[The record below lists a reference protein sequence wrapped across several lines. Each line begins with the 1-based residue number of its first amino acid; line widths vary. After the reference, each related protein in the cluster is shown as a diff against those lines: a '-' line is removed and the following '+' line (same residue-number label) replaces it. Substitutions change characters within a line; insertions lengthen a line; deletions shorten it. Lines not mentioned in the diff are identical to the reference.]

1 MRLTIL
7 ASAMMLLAS
16 GGLLGPA
23 SAQQADDFDFG
34 GLGPGPGREAVY
46 YTCRACHSLKQ
57 FTQQRQSR
65 EDWDA
70 LIDRMVDTNGMAEP
84 EAAVRTQLLGYLSSH
99 FGLDEEDWGGLP
111 PGPGREEV
119 YYGCQA
125 CHSLRIVVQQGLSR
139 DSWDE
144 TLVWM
149 VDEQGMPEL
158 EPEEHE
164 LILDYLAKNYGP

>member
-1 MRLTIL
+1 MRLAIL
-7 ASAMMLLAS
+7 ATAIAMLAS
-16 GGLLGPA
+16 GGLLAPA
-23 SAQQADDFDFG
+23 SAQAPEGFDFG
-34 GLGPGPGREAVY
+34 GLVPGPGREAVY

-70 LIDRMVDTNGMAEP
+70 LIDRMVDTNGMATPEP
-84 EAAVRTQLLGYLSSH
+84 AVRTQLLAYLSTH

-144 TLVWM
+144 TLEWM

-158 EPEEHE
+158 EPEEHQ
-164 LILDYLAKNYGP
+164 LILDYLANNYGP

>member
-1 MRLTIL
+1 MAGDNQRHRVG
-7 ASAMMLLAS
+7 SFR
-16 GGLLGPA
+16 PA
-23 SAQQADDFDFG
+23 HC
-34 GLGPGPGREAVY
+34 PCP
-46 YTCRACHSLKQ
+46 T
-57 FTQQRQSR
+57 
-65 EDWDA
+65 W
-70 LIDRMVDTNGMAEP
+70 I
-84 EAAVRTQLLGYLSSH
+84 TQLLGYLSSH

-158 EPEEHE
+158 EPEEHQ
-164 LILDYLAKNYGP
+164 LILDYLANNYGP